1 MDISAHHRETRI
13 NRAQM
18 DDLFDMMWREIPG
31 ASIALEAFLEM
42 ALGNE
47 IRIVIPSLNVESDEY
62 QQAILKQ
69 YYVPWRKDCYRWL
82 QSFGFCP
89 YFFRTINGGE
99 TRVPVVPVYGSG
111 YPTIHMTEDHIP
123 SMRWYWNDS
132 ESPDQHDDSIRYII
146 EYMPLLNGMVTCP
159 AASLIQDFK
168 LVRIALDTAI
178 RAAWQSSRQP
188 IFLQHAP
195 SKAANNADNLLNM
208 TFADEEEQ
216 LVRDEETYRRLE
228 QYAVDREAL
237 LQALDGAS
245 GVQRAATRRLPIIR
259 TETQES
265 FQNRHEDDW
274 SKRAVPLDPYWTANQ
289 LAPIRVPIDPTPH
302 QQRLDE
308 LASALVGFPL
318 SMVVNRRSTR
328 AADSAAQL
336 RVMNERINS
345 VIIQFNGY
353 VKNAFLEANEKQFKR
368 AIRELI
374 RKEQIRR
381 SRKSLPDEDLLMFN
395 RVLDIEVQIDSTPL
409 IGFES
414 LKRLRDEG
422 IVTQEEFVMHGR
434 RMHGFPHL
442 EVEDL
447 VEAQADEAPLIVAT
461 DDEERPKK
469 KEKKRKD
476 PLDLDAPLEKR
487 HKPVSNLP
495 EL

>member
-1 MDISAHHRETRI
+1 M
-13 NRAQM
+13 
-18 DDLFDMMWREIPG
+18 
-31 ASIALEAFLEM
+31 
-42 ALGNE
+42 
-47 IRIVIPSLNVESDEY
+47 
-62 QQAILKQ
+62 
-69 YYVPWRKDCYRWL
+69 
-82 QSFGFCP
+82 
-89 YFFRTINGGE
+89 
-99 TRVPVVPVYGSG
+99 
-111 YPTIHMTEDHIP
+111 
-123 SMRWYWNDS
+123 
-132 ESPDQHDDSIRYII
+132 
-146 EYMPLLNGMVTCP
+146 
-159 AASLIQDFK
+159 
-168 LVRIALDTAI
+168 
-178 RAAWQSSRQP
+178 
-188 IFLQHAP
+188 
-195 SKAANNADNLLNM
+195 
-208 TFADEEEQ
+208 
-216 LVRDEETYRRLE
+216 VRDEETYRRLE

-245 GVQRAATRRLPIIR
+245 GVQRAATRRLPVIR
-259 TETQES
+259 TESQQS
-265 FQNRHEDDW
+265 FANRHEDDW

-289 LAPIRVPIDPTPH
+289 LSAVRVPIDPTPH

-318 SMVVNRRSTR
+318 SMVVNRRATR

-381 SRKSLPDEDLLMFN
+381 ARNSLPDEDLLMFH
-395 RVLDIEVQIDSTPL
+395 RVLDIEVQIDTTPL

-442 EVEDL
+442 EVEELMVAKQEEEPL
-447 VEAQADEAPLIVAT
+447 VPEQPEGEAAAPS
-461 DDEERPKK
+461 RKPKRTK
-469 KEKKRKD
+469 TTD
-476 PLDLDAPLEKR
+476 PLDIDDSTRKR
-487 HKPVSNLP
+487 QRRGTSVLP